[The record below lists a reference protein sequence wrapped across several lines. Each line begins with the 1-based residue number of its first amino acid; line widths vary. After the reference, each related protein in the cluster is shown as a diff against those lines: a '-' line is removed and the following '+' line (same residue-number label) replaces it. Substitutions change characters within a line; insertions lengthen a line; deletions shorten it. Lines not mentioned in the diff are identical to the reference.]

1 MRDMNDETTIFSN
14 GVLPQI
20 GLTDIVVGNGRI
32 TSIGKVAEP
41 TNADIVDLGGNFVLP
56 GLVDGHMHLDKTLF
70 GLPWMPHAA
79 GPTRMSRIE
88 TDKEILPNL
97 PVPTSL
103 RAALLLDRCIANGTA
118 HVRTH
123 VDIHLEMGLAP
134 LHEILAVREAY
145 RGRVTIEI
153 VAFPQGGVMRRP
165 GVINLMDAALDA
177 GADLVGGIDPSVIDR
192 DPRGQL
198 DAVFALADKRGVAID
213 IHLHEPGELG
223 LFSLEEIC
231 TRTKALGLE
240 GKVTISHAF
249 CLGMVPESVA
259 RNAAELLGRT
269 GVAIATH
276 GAGGSI
282 IPPILMLRDAGVNV
296 FAGNDDVRDTWSP
309 YGNADMLERAALIG
323 WKSDFRRDELV
334 AVAFDIVSAAG
345 AKALSIQGY
354 GIAVDNPANF
364 FTVAASCIPEA
375 VGGHP
380 PRQLVV
386 HEGKIVARDGLT
398 ICKPRIR
405 S

>member
-1 MRDMNDETTIFSN
+1 VSDETTIFQSAL
-14 GVLPQI
+14 LPQT

-32 TSIGKVAEP
+32 TSIGKVGEP
-41 TNADIVDLGGNFVLP
+41 TNANLVDLGGNLVLP

-88 TDKEILPNL
+88 TDKEILPKL
-97 PVPTSL
+97 PVPTRQ
-103 RAALLLDRCIANGTA
+103 RAALLLDRCITNGTA

-134 LHEILAVREAY
+134 LEEILAVREAY
-145 RGRVTIEI
+145 AGRVTIEI
-153 VAFPQGGVMRRP
+153 VAFPQGGVVRCP
-165 GVINLMDAALDA
+165 GVIDLMDAAIDA

-198 DAVFALADKRGVAID
+198 DAIFALANKKGVAID

-231 TRTKALGLE
+231 ARTKALGLE

-249 CLGMVPESVA
+249 CLGMVAESAA
-259 RNAAELLGRT
+259 RGAAELLGRT
-269 GVAIATH
+269 GVSIATH

-323 WKSDFRRDELV
+323 WKNDFRRDELV
-334 AVAFDIVSAAG
+334 AVAFDVVSAAG
-345 AKALSIQGY
+345 ARALSIENY
-354 GIAVDNPANF
+354 GIAVDHPANF

-380 PRQLVV
+380 PRRLVV
-386 HEGKIVARDGLT
+386 HEGRIVARDGMTLQAN
-398 ICKPRIR
+398 
-405 S
+405 

>member
-1 MRDMNDETTIFSN
+1 MSDETTIFHN

-20 GLTDIVVGNGRI
+20 GATDIVVTSGTI

-41 TNADIVDLGGNFVLP
+41 TNANIVDLGGNLVLP

-97 PVPTSL
+97 PLPTRH

-123 VDIHLEMGLAP
+123 VDIHLEMGLTP

-145 RGRVTIEI
+145 RDRVTIEI
-153 VAFPQGGVMRRP
+153 VAFPQGGVVRCP
-165 GVINLMDAALDA
+165 GVIDLMDAALGA

-192 DPRGQL
+192 DARGQL
-198 DAVFALADKRGVAID
+198 DVIFALADKRGVAID

-231 TRTKALGLE
+231 ARTKAMGLE

-249 CLGMVPESVA
+249 CLGMVPESAA

-309 YGNADMLERAALIG
+309 LRECRHARTCRPHRLEERFSSRRARCGRL
-323 WKSDFRRDELV
+323 RRRVGRRRQGPLDRGLWYRGRQSGK
-334 AVAFDIVSAAG
+334 FLHTRCLMHSGSRRRPSASPARG
-345 AKALSIQGY
+345 A
-354 GIAVDNPANF
+354 
-364 FTVAASCIPEA
+364 
-375 VGGHP
+375 
-380 PRQLVV
+380 
-386 HEGKIVARDGLT
+386 
-398 ICKPRIR
+398 
-405 S
+405 

>member
-1 MRDMNDETTIFSN
+1 VSDETTIFQN
-14 GVLPQI
+14 ALLPLT
-20 GLTDIVVGNGRI
+20 GLTDIVVGNGWI
-32 TSIGKVAEP
+32 TSIGKVDEP
-41 TNADIVDLGGNFVLP
+41 KNVNLVDVGGHLLLP

-88 TDKEILPNL
+88 TDKKILPKL
-97 PVPTSL
+97 PVPARH

-123 VDIHLEMGLAP
+123 VDIHLEMGLAS
-134 LHEILAVREAY
+134 LEEILAVREAY
-145 RGRVTIEI
+145 EGRVTIEI
-153 VAFPQGGVMRRP
+153 VAFPQGGVVRCP
-165 GVINLMDAALDA
+165 GVIDLMDAAIDA
-177 GADLVGGIDPSVIDR
+177 GANLVGGIDPSVIDR
-192 DPRGQL
+192 DARGQL
-198 DAVFALADKRGVAID
+198 DAIFALADKKGVAID

-231 TRTKALGLE
+231 ARTKALGLQ

-249 CLGMVPESVA
+249 CLGMVSESAA
-259 RNAAELLGRT
+259 RGAAELLGRA
-269 GVAIATH
+269 GVSIATH

-334 AVAFDIVSAAG
+334 AVAFDVVSTAG
-345 AKALSIQGY
+345 AKALTIENY
-354 GIAVDNPANF
+354 GIAVDSPANF

-380 PRQLVV
+380 PRRLVV
-386 HEGKIVARDGLT
+386 HRGKIVACEGMT
-398 ICKPRIR
+398 VQVG
-405 S
+405 